1 MNISIISYDPKPF
14 NDNFNLFYITGLL
27 LLSIPCCCCFCFCKI
42 LINRYLLFY
51 GNFTD
56 ISLYNSNNLGYII
69 QGLFGYTAT
78 PRLTNII
85 IISCEEITDK
95 SINLMTSNRIIAN
108 G

>member
-1 MNISIISYDPKPF
+1 MNISIISYDKTSF
-14 NDNFNLFYITGLL
+14 NDNYYIFYMIGSLL
-27 LLSIPCCCCFCFCKI
+27 LCIPCCCCFCFCMNF
-42 LINRYLLFY
+42 INRYLLFY

-56 ISLYNSNNLGYII
+56 ISSYNSNNLGYII

-85 IISCEEITDK
+85 IISCEEVTDK
-95 SINLMTSNRIIAN
+95 SINFMISNRIIDN